1 MVLLIVFYILFI
13 LTYSALLFASLYL
26 DTKANRAVKGSLER
40 YRYSTARKIVEYILI
55 GVQFILAVMLAA
67 IFKDYVWA
75 GLLLATAMINL
86 WIERNRHNDDDD
98 WFKGRWKKIKNG
110 AKKLLTSSSSKTALN
125 PT

>member
-1 MVLLIVFYILFI
+1 MFTLIFA
-13 LTYSALLFASLYL
+13 LTYSALLFASLHL
-26 DTKANRAVKGSLER
+26 EGKANRAVKGSLER
-40 YRYSTARKIVEYILI
+40 YRYSTARKIAEYTLI
-55 GVQFILAVMLAA
+55 GIQFILAVILAA
-67 IFKDYVWA
+67 VFKDYIWA